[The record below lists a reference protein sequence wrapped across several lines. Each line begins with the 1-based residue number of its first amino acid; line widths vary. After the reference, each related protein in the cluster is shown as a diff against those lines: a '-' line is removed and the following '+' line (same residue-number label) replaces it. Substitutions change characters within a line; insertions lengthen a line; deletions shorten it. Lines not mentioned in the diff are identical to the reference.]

1 MVDVGTLKGFS
12 VRKSQVRVQV
22 GSKIRYDGEVHI
34 VTGFAG
40 AVMEMRDPRGRLTRR
55 ATAEVLTSES
65 FGLLER
71 IKGRGTDGPT
81 FIDNVPAGKRK
92 EAEVLAAHIMEAITG
107 YKSGTQADAKFDE
120 PLHAFDPETTTLT
133 ERVRVKAAELK
144 MGFRTLWAKK
154 SRYEQYGLYG
164 LIDQRV
170 TRVAAS
176 KVDERVK
183 EAIRFVIDSH
193 ENASNPTKMKIKRL
207 VEKNLKTAYPNETI
221 QLPSA
226 TSFNRLLD
234 SVSKSNGLFGPAKR
248 RRSTANRPDTPYSHF
263 AATRPGEMLAI
274 DSTPFDAFAMDPYS
288 FEWVQIQLTIA
299 IDIYTRSL
307 VAWRFTPV
315 STKGVDAALLLYDT
329 VRPKAMQK
337 GWPDTIAWAY
347 CGVPESI
354 VVEAG
359 GDGEHESSPRLSAV
373 PFLHPESV
381 IVDRGRIFLS
391 EAFSRACN
399 HLGINL
405 FVARPYT
412 PTDKAHVERIF
423 RTIRERF
430 VENLAGYKGPDV
442 YSRGLGVEKEAYWF
456 IDEIESDFALW
467 VATFWQPRHHDGL
480 SLPHVPDLNISP
492 NNMYE
497 EGIARA
503 GFVYVVPDQRLFY
516 DLLPTKWATIQHYG
530 VELRNLRYDGDIL
543 NDFRGEKSSYL
554 GEHAGKWP
562 IRYDPRDRSTAYF
575 FDSVLDKWHELKW
588 TGHSD
593 LLRPFNEKTVS
604 YAKAQVLKNG
614 GNPSNHTEMENAL
627 NELLNRIDD
636 RQMEGGRERRLAAI
650 NTMNAAA
657 AARDRL
663 LENNAYEP
671 DAESGLVGTDTPVA
685 TQRSTKPSKA
695 GVLQVDENALE
706 AFPTID
712 EADED
717 ADDDLDI

>member
-1 MVDVGTLKGFS
+1 MP
-12 VRKSQVRVQV
+12 KSQVRVQI

-34 VTGFAG
+34 ITGFAG

-55 ATAEVLTSES
+55 STAEVLTSES

-71 IKGRGTDGPT
+71 IGGPDADGPT
-81 FIDNVPAGKRK
+81 FIDNVPAAERK
-92 EAEVLAAHIMEAITG
+92 AAQVLAAHVMEAITG
-107 YKSGTQADAKFDE
+107 YKSGTQADAKVDE
-120 PLHAFDPETTTLT
+120 PLPAFDPETTTLT
-133 ERVRVKAAELK
+133 ERVQAKAAELN
-144 MGFRTLWAKK
+144 MSFRTLWTKK
-154 SRYEQYGLYG
+154 SRFDQYGLYG
-164 LIDQRV
+164 LIDRRV
-170 TRVAAS
+170 TRQATS
-176 KVDERVK
+176 MVDERVK
-183 EAIRFVIDSH
+183 VAIRTVIDSQ
-193 ENASNPTKMKIKRL
+193 ENASNPTKMKIRRL
-207 VEKNLKTAYPNETI
+207 VEKDLKIAYPNETI
-221 QLPSA
+221 QLPSQ
-226 TSFNRLLD
+226 TSFNRLLN
-234 SVSKSNGLFGPAKR
+234 SLSKGNGLFGPAKR
-248 RRSTANRPDTPYSHF
+248 RRSIANRPDTPYSHF

-299 IDIYTRSL
+299 LDIFTRSL

-315 STKGVDAALLLYDT
+315 STKGVDAALLLYDA

-337 GWPDTIAWAY
+337 GWPGTIAWAY

-359 GDGEHESSPRLSAV
+359 GDGKEESSPQLAAV

-381 IVDRGRIFLS
+381 IVDRGRVFLS

-412 PTDKAHVERIF
+412 PTDKAHVERVF

-442 YSRGLGVEKEAYWF
+442 YSRGLDVENDAYWF
-456 IDEIESDFALW
+456 IDEIESEFALW
-467 VATFWQPRHHDGL
+467 VATFWQSRHHDGL

-516 DLLPTKWATIQHYG
+516 DLLPTKWVTIQHYG

-543 NDFRGEKSSYL
+543 NDFRGEKSPYL
-554 GEHAGKWP
+554 GEHTGKWP
-562 IRYDPRDRSTAYF
+562 VRYDPRDRSIAF
-575 FDSVLDKWHELKW
+575 FYDPVLDKWHELKW
-588 TGHSD
+588 TGHSG
-593 LLRPFNEKTVS
+593 LLRPFNEKTIS
-604 YAKAQVLKNG
+604 YAKALVLKNG
-614 GNPSNHTEMENAL
+614 GNPSNHAELEKIL
-627 NELLNRIDD
+627 NELLNRIED
-636 RQMEGGRERRLAAI
+636 RQMEGAREKRIAGV
-650 NTMNAAA
+650 NNMNAAA
-657 AARDRL
+657 AARDRARK
-663 LENNAYEP
+663 NDAYEP
-671 DAESGLVGTDTPVA
+671 DAESGLIGTGALIA
-685 TQRSTKPSKA
+685 TQCSTTSSEA
-695 GVLQVDENALE
+695 GLPQFNEDALE
-706 AFPTID
+706 AFPTVD